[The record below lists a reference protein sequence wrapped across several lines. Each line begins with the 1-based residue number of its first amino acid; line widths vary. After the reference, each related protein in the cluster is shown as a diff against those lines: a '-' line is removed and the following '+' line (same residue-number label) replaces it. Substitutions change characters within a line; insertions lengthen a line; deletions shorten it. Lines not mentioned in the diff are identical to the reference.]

1 MRNSKTKGFTLI
13 ELIVVIAIIGI
24 LAAILVPSM
33 LGYVRNA
40 RISQANANAKQVH
53 TALSSALTQLGISN
67 ATFSGTGDSKEQAI
81 CVKPATETNK
91 EYKIPVE
98 KYPSG
103 KLDVKIGGKSVTD
116 VDTTFDLVSYLG
128 ESYTGY
134 SVAIFNKSTYSVYCV
149 AYTANEDVY
158 KGAAVL
164 NGKTKSE
171 EILKISEANQKS
183 DAKAG
188 SLYGIYP
195 APKVATAAAAAT

>member
-67 ATFSGTGDSKEQAI
+67 ATFSGTGTSKEMAI
-81 CVKPATETNK
+81 VVKPAVEESN
-91 EYKIPVE
+91 EYKIPIV
-98 KYPSG
+98 KTSG
-103 KLDVKIGGKSVTD
+103 GALTVKIGNKPVTD
-116 VDTTFDLVSYLG
+116 VDKTFDLVSYLG

-134 SVAIFNKSTYSVYCV
+134 SIGIFNTSTYSVYCV
-149 AYTANEDVY
+149 AYTA
-158 KGAAVL
+158 
-164 NGKTKSE
+164 SE
-171 EILKISEANQKS
+171 EVYNGSSTVKNATDSAKMLSITEATQKS

-195 APKVATAAAAAT
+195 APKVGVTST

>member
-67 ATFSGTGDSKEQAI
+67 ATFSGTGTSKEMSI
-81 CVKPATETNK
+81 VVKAAEEQNN
-91 EYKIPVE
+91 EYKIPIT
-98 KYPSG
+98 KYPTG
-103 KLDVKIGGKSVTD
+103 NLTVKIGNKPVSD

-134 SVAIFNKSTYSVYCV
+134 SVAIFNTSTYSVYCV
-149 AYTANEDVY
+149 AYAANEDVY
-158 KGAAVL
+158 KGASVL
-164 NGKTKSE
+164 TAASTKSE
-171 EILKISEANQKS
+171 DMLKISEATQKS

-195 APKVATAAAAAT
+195 APKVAVSST